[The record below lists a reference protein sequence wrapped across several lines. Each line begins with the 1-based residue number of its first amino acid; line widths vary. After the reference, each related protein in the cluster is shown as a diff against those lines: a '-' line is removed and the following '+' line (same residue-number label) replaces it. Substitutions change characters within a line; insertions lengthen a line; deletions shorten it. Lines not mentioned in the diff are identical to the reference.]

1 MRMSLIDISEKIDK
15 RRLDA
20 IEKIAEITGSLKIP
34 FFIVGASARDFLLNY
49 GHNEFR
55 SNIHSLFT
63 L

>member
-34 FFIVGASARDFLLNY
+34 FFVMKFQDELKIFSLL
-49 GHNEFR
+49 
-55 SNIHSLFT
+55 
-63 L
+63 